1 MSDPRTNL
9 KRTITLVPL
18 IGIEV
23 GQSIGAGIF
32 ALTGLAL
39 ARTGPSLP
47 LAFVA
52 AAVLV
57 SLAMAVLAMVGSG
70 HPVSGGTYYYGSRYF
85 SPVASFTGVWAYLL
99 GAVLGMFPLF
109 ALTGARFL
117 QAVFPSLPLLPTA
130 LVLLIF
136 FYVTNLF
143 GVKLAM
149 WVQAAMV
156 GVLFVALFVFVGAG
170 LPRVDLASFR
180 PLFTGGVGG
189 FAVASALLTF
199 TVLGAN
205 AAVELGDEIV
215 DPSRTIPK
223 SFLVSIPVVT
233 AIYVAIA
240 VVVAGAGSWN
250 GAADGALTGVA
261 ASILS
266 RPLFLFFVIGGGF
279 LAVVTTLNATYLW
292 GTKSLLL
299 IAGDGLLPRRLAA
312 VNRRFGTPHWL
323 LTVIA
328 ALSCFSL
335 YAAGDRVETFA
346 IFASL
351 GGIIIFIPVM
361 IAALRLR
368 RHFPDVYQRSTVRL
382 RGAMYWIAP
391 IGGLV
396 LCLLVIGIL
405 FVDLFSRDRAWLFL
419 SVFVGWIALGAGWAW
434 LRHRYLARRRRDQA
448 ARHGPLAEDRRD

>member
-1 MSDPRTNL
+1 MGDVRGNL

-57 SLAMAVLAMVGSG
+57 SLAMSVLAMVSSG

-117 QAVFPSLPLLPTA
+117 QLVFPALPLLPTA
-130 LVLLIF
+130 LALLVF
-136 FYVTNLF
+136 FYGTNVF

-156 GVLFVALFVFVGAG
+156 GVLFVALFVFLGAG
-170 LPRVDLASFR
+170 LPRVDLLSFR
-180 PLFTGGVGG
+180 PLFSGGVGG
-189 FAVASALLTF
+189 FAVASAILTF

-215 DPSRTIPK
+215 DPSRTIPR
-223 SFLVSIPVVT
+223 SFLVSIPIVT

-240 VVVAGAGSWN
+240 VVVVGAGRWT
-250 GAADGALTGVA
+250 GAADEALTGIA
-261 ASILS
+261 ATFLS
-266 RPLFLFFVIGGGF
+266 RPLFLFFLFGGGF

-299 IAGDGLLPRRLAA
+299 IAEDGLLPRGLAA

-323 LTVIA
+323 LTAIA
-328 ALSCFSL
+328 VLSCVSL
-335 YAAGDRVETFA
+335 LIAGDSVETFA

-368 RHFPDVYQRSTVRL
+368 RHFPEVYQRSTVRL
-382 RGAMYWIAP
+382 RGAMFWIAP

-396 LCLLVIGIL
+396 LCLLVIAIL
-405 FVDLFSRDRAWLFL
+405 FVDLLSRDRALL
-419 SVFVGWIALGAGWAW
+419 YLGVFVGWLVAGAAWAW
-434 LRHRYLARRRRDQA
+434 LRRRHLA
-448 ARHGPLAEDRRD
+448 ARGGPASR

>member
-1 MSDPRTNL
+1 MGDVRGNL
-9 KRTITLVPL
+9 KRTITLMPL

-39 ARTGPSLP
+39 SYTGPSLP

-52 AAVLV
+52 AGVLV
-57 SLAMAVLAMVGSG
+57 SLAMAVLAMVSSG
-70 HPVSGGTYYYGSRYF
+70 HPVSGGTYFYGSRFF
-85 SPVASFTGVWAYLL
+85 SPVAAFTGVWAYVL

-117 QAVFPSLPLLPTA
+117 QWVFPALPLMPTA
-130 LVLLIF
+130 LALLVF
-136 FYVTNLF
+136 FYLTNLF

-149 WVQAAMV
+149 WVQAVMV
-156 GVLFVALFVFVGAG
+156 GVLFVALFVFLGAG
-170 LPRVDLASFR
+170 LPRVDLLSFQ

-189 FAVASALLTF
+189 FAVASAILTF

-215 DPSRTIPK
+215 APERTIPR

-240 VVVAGAGSWN
+240 VVVAGAGPWT
-250 GAADGALTGVA
+250 GKADEALTGIA
-261 ASILS
+261 ATFLS
-266 RPLFLFFVIGGGF
+266 RPLFLFFIFGGGF

-292 GTKSLLL
+292 GTRSLLL
-299 IAGDGLLPRRLAA
+299 IAEDGLLPRGLAA

-323 LTVIA
+323 LTAIA
-328 ALSCFSL
+328 ALSCVSL
-335 YAAGDRVETFA
+335 YVAGDSVETFA

-396 LCLLVIGIL
+396 LCLLVVAIL
-405 FVDLFSRDRAWLFL
+405 VVDLLSRERAVLYLGVFIGWL
-419 SVFVGWIALGAGWAW
+419 VLGAAWAW
-434 LRHRYLARRRRDQA
+434 LRRRHLAGRGRSLQDMSR
-448 ARHGPLAEDRRD
+448 GSTK

>member
-1 MSDPRTNL
+1 MSDQRRHL
-9 KRTITLVPL
+9 KRTITLLPL
-18 IGIEV
+18 IGIEI
-23 GQSIGAGIF
+23 GQSIGAGVF

-47 LAFVA
+47 LAFA
-52 AAVLV
+52 AAAALV
-57 SLAMAVLAMVGSG
+57 SLAMAVLAMIGSG

-117 QAVFPSLPLLPTA
+117 RWVFPALPLLPTA
-130 LVLLIF
+130 LALLVF
-136 FYVTNLF
+136 FYCTNLF

-149 WVQAAMV
+149 WVQAVMV
-156 GVLFVALFVFVGAG
+156 GVLFVALAVFIGAG
-170 LPRVDLASFR
+170 LPRVEAPNFR
-180 PLFTGGVGG
+180 PFFTGGIGG

-199 TVLGAN
+199 TVLGSN

-223 SFLVSIPVVT
+223 SFLVSIPLVT

-240 VVVAGAGSWN
+240 VVVAGAGRRS
-250 GAADGALTGVA
+250 GAADEALTGVA
-261 ASILS
+261 AAILS
-266 RPLFLFFVIGGGF
+266 RPLFLFFLFGGGF

-292 GTKSLLL
+292 GTKSLLV

-323 LTVIA
+323 LTAVA
-328 ALSCFSL
+328 ALSCVSL
-335 YAAGDRVETFA
+335 YVAGDRLETFA

-351 GGIIIFIPVM
+351 GGIIIFVPVM
-361 IAALRLR
+361 AAALRLR
-368 RHFPDVYQRSTVRL
+368 RHFPDVYQRSAVRL
-382 RGAMYWIAP
+382 RGGMYWIAP

-396 LCLLVIGIL
+396 LCLLVIAIL
-405 FVDLFSRDRAWLFL
+405 LVDLFAREDAWLFL
-419 SVFVGWIALGAGWAW
+419 GVFIGWIAVGAVWAW
-434 LRHRYLARRRRDQA
+434 ARRRHL
-448 ARHGPLAEDRRD
+448 RHGGRAQAMSRGST

>member
-1 MSDPRTNL
+1 MGEMRGNL

-39 ARTGPSLP
+39 SYTGPSLP

-52 AAVLV
+52 AGVLV
-57 SLAMAVLAMVGSG
+57 SLAMAVLAMVSSG
-70 HPVSGGTYYYGSRYF
+70 HPVSGGTYFYGSRFF
-85 SPVASFTGVWAYLL
+85 SPVAAFTGVWAYVL

-117 QAVFPSLPLLPTA
+117 QWVFPALPLMPTA
-130 LVLLIF
+130 LALLVF
-136 FYVTNLF
+136 FYLTNLF

-149 WVQAAMV
+149 WVQAVMV
-156 GVLFVALFVFVGAG
+156 GILFVALFVFLGAG
-170 LPRVDLASFR
+170 LPRVDLANFR

-189 FAVASALLTF
+189 FAVASAILTF

-215 DPSRTIPK
+215 APERTIPR
-223 SFLVSIPVVT
+223 SFVVSIPVVT

-240 VVVAGAGSWN
+240 VVVAGAGSWT
-250 GAADGALTGVA
+250 GAAGEALTGIA
-261 ASILS
+261 ASFLS
-266 RPLFLFFVIGGGF
+266 RPLFLFFIFGGGF

-299 IAGDGLLPRRLAA
+299 IAEDGLLPRGLAA

-323 LTVIA
+323 LTAIA
-328 ALSCFSL
+328 ALSCVSL
-335 YAAGDRVETFA
+335 HVAGDSVEIFA

-361 IAALRLR
+361 VAALRLR

-391 IGGLV
+391 VGGLV
-396 LCLLVIGIL
+396 LCLLVVAIL
-405 FVDLFSRDRAWLFL
+405 LVDLLARERAMRYLG
-419 SVFVGWIALGAGWAW
+419 VFVGWLVLGAAWAW
-434 LRHRYLARRRRDQA
+434 LRSRYLAGRGRPSQA
-448 ARHGPLAEDRRD
+448 ARR

>member
-1 MSDPRTNL
+1 MGDPRANL

-32 ALTGLAL
+32 ALAGLAY

-57 SLAMAVLAMVGSG
+57 SLAMAVLAMVSSG
-70 HPVSGGTYYYGSRYF
+70 HPVSGGTYYYGSRFF
-85 SPVASFTGVWAYLL
+85 SPVASFTGVWAYVL

-117 QAVFPSLPLLPTA
+117 QAVFPSLPLVPVA
-130 LVLLIF
+130 LGLLLF
-136 FYVTNLF
+136 FYVTNLL
-143 GVKLAM
+143 GVDIAM
-149 WVQAAMV
+149 WVQAVMV
-156 GVLFVALFVFVGAG
+156 GVLLVALGIFVGTG
-170 LPRVDLASFR
+170 MPRVDAASFR

-189 FAVASALLTF
+189 FAIASAVLTF

-215 DPSRTIPK
+215 DPSRTIPR
-223 SFLVSIPVVT
+223 SFLVSIPLVT

-240 VVVAGAGSWN
+240 VVVAGIGWT
-250 GAADGALTGVA
+250 GAEDGALTGIA
-261 ASILS
+261 AAIMS
-266 RPLFLFFVIGGGF
+266 RPLFLFFVFGGGF

-299 IAGDGLLPRRLAA
+299 IAGDGLLPRGIAA

-323 LTVIA
+323 LTAIA
-328 ALSCFSL
+328 ALSCLSL
-335 YAAGDRVETFA
+335 WVAGDQVETFA
-346 IFASL
+346 IFANL

-368 RHFPDVYQRSTVRL
+368 RHHPEVYARSTVRL
-382 RGAMYWIAP
+382 GGAWYWIAP

-396 LCLLVIGIL
+396 LCLLVVAIL
-405 FVDLFSRDRAWLFL
+405 FVDLFSRERALLYLGVFAGWL
-419 SVFVGWIALGAGWAW
+419 ALGAAWAW
-434 LRHRYLARRRRDQA
+434 VRNRHRAGRK
-448 ARHGPLAEDRRD
+448 P

>member
-117 QAVFPSLPLLPTA
+117 QWVFPALPLLPTA
-130 LVLLIF
+130 LALLLF
-136 FYVTNLF
+136 FYLTNLF

-233 AIYVAIA
+233 VIYVAIA
-240 VVVAGAGSWN
+240 VVVAGAGPWT
-250 GAADGALTGVA
+250 GKADEALTGIAAILPLPPAVPVLPLRRRVPRRGHHAERHLPLGHQVA
-261 ASILS
+261 A
-266 RPLFLFFVIGGGF
+266 
-279 LAVVTTLNATYLW
+279 A
-292 GTKSLLL
+292 
-299 IAGDGLLPRRLAA
+299 D
-312 VNRRFGTPHWL
+312 
-323 LTVIA
+323 
-328 ALSCFSL
+328 
-335 YAAGDRVETFA
+335 
-346 IFASL
+346 
-351 GGIIIFIPVM
+351 
-361 IAALRLR
+361 
-368 RHFPDVYQRSTVRL
+368 
-382 RGAMYWIAP
+382 
-391 IGGLV
+391 
-396 LCLLVIGIL
+396 
-405 FVDLFSRDRAWLFL
+405 
-419 SVFVGWIALGAGWAW
+419 
-434 LRHRYLARRRRDQA
+434 RRRRPAA
-448 ARHGPLAEDRRD
+448 ARPGRGQPALRHAPLAAHGDRRALVRLAVPGGRPGRDLRDLRVARRHHHLHSRHDRGPAPAPATSPTSTSAPRCACAARCTGSPRSAGSCSACS

>member
-1 MSDPRTNL
+1 M
-9 KRTITLVPL
+9 
-18 IGIEV
+18 
-23 GQSIGAGIF
+23 
-32 ALTGLAL
+32 
-39 ARTGPSLP
+39 
-47 LAFVA
+47 
-52 AAVLV
+52 
-57 SLAMAVLAMVGSG
+57 
-70 HPVSGGTYYYGSRYF
+70 SGGTYFYGSRYF
-85 SPVASFTGVWAYLL
+85 SPVASFTGVWAYVL

-117 QAVFPSLPLLPTA
+117 QAVFPALPLIPTA
-130 LVLLIF
+130 LALLLF
-136 FYVTNLF
+136 FYVTNLL
-143 GVKLAM
+143 GVDIAM

-156 GVLFVALFVFVGAG
+156 GVLFVALAVFIGGG
-170 LPRVDLASFR
+170 LPQLDAANFR
-180 PLFTGGVGG
+180 PLFTGGLGG
-189 FAVASALLTF
+189 FAVASAVLTF

-215 DPSRTIPK
+215 DPSRTIPR
-223 SFLVSIPVVT
+223 SFLISIPVVT

-240 VVVAGAGSWN
+240 VVVAGAGRWT
-250 GAADGALTGVA
+250 GAADEALTGLA
-261 ASILS
+261 ATFLS
-266 RPLFLFFVIGGGF
+266 RPLFLFFVFGGGF

-299 IAGDGLLPRRLAA
+299 IAGDGLLPRGLAA

-328 ALSCFSL
+328 ALSCARCCSR
-335 YAAGDRVETFA
+335 ATRSETFA
-346 IFASL
+346 IFANL

-396 LCLLVIGIL
+396 LCVLVVAIL
-405 FVDLFSRDRAWLFL
+405 FVDLFSRERAVLL
-419 SVFVGWIALGAGWAW
+419 PGRVRRVARRRRPGWAW
-434 LRHRYLARRRRDQA
+434 LRGRYLALADLRASCARPCRAGRRSRRA
-448 ARHGPLAEDRRD
+448 PGAGRP

>member
-1 MSDPRTNL
+1 MTDPRGNL
-9 KRTITLVPL
+9 KRNITLVPL

-117 QAVFPSLPLLPTA
+117 RSVFPALPLLPTA
-130 LVLLIF
+130 LALLLF
-136 FYVTNLF
+136 FYCTNIF

-149 WVQAAMV
+149 WVQAVMV
-156 GVLFVALFVFVGAG
+156 GVLFVALFVFIGVG
-170 LPRVDLASFR
+170 LPRVDAASFR
-180 PLFTGGVGG
+180 PFFTGGVGG

-240 VVVAGAGSWN
+240 VVVAGVGPWN
-250 GAADGALTGVA
+250 GGADEALTGLA

-266 RPLFLFFVIGGGF
+266 RPLFLFFVFGGGF
-279 LAVVTTLNATYLW
+279 LAVITTLNATYLW

-328 ALSCFSL
+328 VLSCVSL
-335 YAAGDRVETFA
+335 YVAGDSVETLA

-351 GGIIIFIPVM
+351 GGIIIFVPVM
-361 IAALRLR
+361 IGALRLR
-368 RHFPDVYQRSTVRL
+368 RHFPDVYRRSEVRL
-382 RGAMYWIAP
+382 RGALYWIAP

-396 LCLLVIGIL
+396 LCLLVVAIL

-419 SVFVGWIALGAGWAW
+419 GVFVAWMACGAGWAW
-434 LRHRYLARRRRDQA
+434 TRRRYLARHAPDQA
-448 ARHGPLAEDRRD
+448 MSRGST

>member
-1 MSDPRTNL
+1 LSDPRRHL
-9 KRTITLVPL
+9 RRTITLVPL

-32 ALTGLAL
+32 ALTGLAF

-57 SLAMAVLAMVGSG
+57 SLAMAVLAMIGSG
-70 HPVSGGTYYYGSRYF
+70 NPVSGGTYYYGSRYF

-117 QAVFPSLPLLPTA
+117 QRVVPALPLLPTA
-130 LVLLIF
+130 LALLVV
-136 FYVTNLF
+136 FYVTHLF

-156 GVLFVALFVFVGAG
+156 GVLFLALAVFIGAG
-170 LPRVDLASFR
+170 LPRVDAASFR
-180 PLFTGGVGG
+180 PLFTGGIGG
-189 FAVASALLTF
+189 FAVASAILTF
-199 TVLGAN
+199 TVLGSN

-215 DPSRTIPK
+215 DPARAIPR

-240 VVVAGAGSWN
+240 VVVAGAGRWT
-250 GAADGALTGVA
+250 GAADEALTGVA
-261 ASILS
+261 ASILA
-266 RPLFLFFVIGGGF
+266 RPLFLCFLFGGGF

-292 GTKSLLL
+292 GTKSLLV

-312 VNRRFGTPHWL
+312 VRRRFGTPHWL

-328 ALSCFSL
+328 ALSCLSL
-335 YAAGDRVETFA
+335 WIAGDRVETFA
-346 IFASL
+346 IFANL
-351 GGIIIFIPVM
+351 GGIIIFVPVM

-368 RHFPDVYQRSTVRL
+368 RHFPDVYQRSRVRL

-396 LCLLVIGIL
+396 LCLLVVAIL
-405 FVDLFSRDRAWLFL
+405 FVDLFSREDAWLFL
-419 SVFVGWIALGAGWAW
+419 GIFVGWMALGAGWAW
-434 LRHRYLARRRRDQA
+434 ARHRHLARTARPQA
-448 ARHGPLAEDRRD
+448 MSRGST

>member
-1 MSDPRTNL
+1 MGDARGNL

-39 ARTGPSLP
+39 SYTGPSLP

-52 AAVLV
+52 AGVLV
-57 SLAMAVLAMVGSG
+57 SLAMAVLAMVSSG
-70 HPVSGGTYYYGSRYF
+70 HPVSGGTYFYGSRFF
-85 SPVASFTGVWAYLL
+85 SPVAAFTGVWAYVL

-117 QAVFPSLPLLPTA
+117 QVVFPALPLMPTA
-130 LVLLIF
+130 FALLLF
-136 FYVTNLF
+136 FYITNIF

-149 WVQAAMV
+149 WVQAVMV
-156 GVLFVALFVFVGAG
+156 GVLFVALFVFLGAG
-170 LPRVDLASFR
+170 LPRVDLLSFR
-180 PLFTGGVGG
+180 PLFAGGVGG
-189 FAVASALLTF
+189 FAVASAILTF

-215 DPSRTIPK
+215 APERTIPR

-240 VVVAGAGSWN
+240 VVVVGVGPWT
-250 GAADGALTGVA
+250 GAADEALTGLA
-261 ASILS
+261 ASFLS
-266 RPLFLFFVIGGGF
+266 RPLLLFFVFGGGF

-299 IAGDGLLPRRLAA
+299 IAEDGLLPRGLAA

-323 LTVIA
+323 LTAIA
-328 ALSCFSL
+328 ALSCASL
-335 YAAGDRVETFA
+335 WLAGDSVETFA

-396 LCLLVIGIL
+396 LCLLVVAIL
-405 FVDLFSRDRAWLFL
+405 FVDLLSRDRALLYLGVFGGWL
-419 SVFVGWIALGAGWAW
+419 VLGAAWAW
-434 LRHRYLARRRRDQA
+434 LRRRHLARRGKTARR
-448 ARHGPLAEDRRD
+448 

>member
-1 MSDPRTNL
+1 MSESRARL

-57 SLAMAVLAMVGSG
+57 SLAMAVLAMVSSG
-70 HPVSGGTYYYGSRYF
+70 HPVSGGTYFYGSRFF
-85 SPVASFTGVWAYLL
+85 SPVAAFTGVWAYVL

-117 QAVFPSLPLLPTA
+117 QWVFPALPLLPTA
-130 LVLLIF
+130 LALLVF
-136 FYVTNLF
+136 FYLTNLF

-149 WVQAAMV
+149 WVQAVMV
-156 GVLFVALFVFVGAG
+156 AVLFVALFVFAGAG
-170 LPRVDLASFR
+170 LPHVDLARFE
-180 PLFTGGVGG
+180 PLFTGGIGG
-189 FAVASALLTF
+189 FAVASAILTF

-215 DPSRTIPK
+215 APERTIPR

-233 AIYVAIA
+233 AIYVLIA
-240 VVVAGAGSWN
+240 VVVAGVGPWT
-250 GAADGALTGVA
+250 GAPDESLTGIA
-261 ASILS
+261 ATILS
-266 RPLFLFFVIGGGF
+266 RPLFLFFVFGGGF

-299 IAGDGLLPRRLAA
+299 IAEDGLLPRGLAA

-323 LTVIA
+323 LTAIA
-328 ALSCFSL
+328 ALSCVSL
-335 YAAGDRVETFA
+335 WLAGDSVETFA
-346 IFASL
+346 IFANL

-382 RGAMYWIAP
+382 GGALYWIAP

-396 LCLLVIGIL
+396 LCLLVVAIL
-405 FVDLFSRDRAWLFL
+405 FIDLVSRERAMLYL
-419 SVFVGWIALGAGWAW
+419 GVFVGWLALGAAWAW
-434 LRHRYLARRRRDQA
+434 LRRRYLAVRGRSPHDMSR
-448 ARHGPLAEDRRD
+448 GSTK

>member
-1 MSDPRTNL
+1 MSDPRLNL

-117 QAVFPSLPLLPTA
+117 LLVFPALPLLPTA
-130 LVLLIF
+130 LALLLF
-136 FYVTNLF
+136 FYGTNLF

-149 WVQAAMV
+149 WIQAAMV
-156 GVLFVALFVFVGAG
+156 GVLFIALFVFVGAG
-170 LPRVDLASFR
+170 LPRVDPANFR

-199 TVLGAN
+199 TVLGSN

-233 AIYVAIA
+233 VIYVAIA
-240 VVVAGAGSWN
+240 VVVAGIGPWN
-250 GAADGALTGVA
+250 GEADEALTGIA
-261 ASILS
+261 ASFLS
-266 RPLFLFFVIGGGF
+266 RPLFLFFLFGGGF

-299 IAGDGLLPRRLAA
+299 IAGDGLLPRGLAA

-328 ALSCFSL
+328 VLSCASL
-335 YAAGDRVETFA
+335 YLAGDRVETFA
-346 IFASL
+346 IFANL

-368 RHFPDVYQRSTVRL
+368 RHFPEVYGRSTVRL
-382 RGAMYWIAP
+382 RGAMYWVAP

-405 FVDLFSRDRAWLFL
+405 FVDLFSRDRATLFL
-419 SVFVGWIALGAGWAW
+419 CVFVGWIAAGACWAW
-434 LRHRYLARRRRDQA
+434 LRRRYLAR
-448 ARHGPLAEDRRD
+448 HG